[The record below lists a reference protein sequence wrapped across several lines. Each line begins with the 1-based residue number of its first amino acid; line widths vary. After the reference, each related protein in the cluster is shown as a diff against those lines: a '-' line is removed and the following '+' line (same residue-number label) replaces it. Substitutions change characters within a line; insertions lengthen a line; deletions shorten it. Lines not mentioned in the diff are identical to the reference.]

1 MNLGEGSRHKRN
13 QFIRSLYGAYRHP
26 RRSGLGVPMLGTRKC
41 DTTMR
46 RILAPS
52 VLLSLLCVVSPVQGQ
67 DPAQSDSD
75 YLQQRSATLND
86 RIDIAVKDRKLSK
99 KAGAKLHASVGRVQ
113 TLAGNLQTRNGTIS
127 RADADRMNQQLTD
140 VERTLTHQPK

>member
-1 MNLGEGSRHKRN
+1 
-13 QFIRSLYGAYRHP
+13 
-26 RRSGLGVPMLGTRKC
+26 
-41 DTTMR
+41 MR
-46 RILAPS
+46 RLIAPS
-52 VLLSLLCVVSPVQGQ
+52 ILLSLLCVVAPVQAQ
-67 DPAQSDSD
+67 EPAQNDSD

-99 KAGAKLHASVGRVQ
+99 RAAAKLHASVGRVQ

-140 VERTLTHQPK
+140 VERTLTRQPK